1 MRCVQTYEEKCDYN
15 QYDQSKHNCVKHPIF
30 AIKNVTE
37 TECQICRHIWETEMV
52 DALKWLV
59 HYSALHWKKVCSKNI
74 SCSGHVTQC
83 MMKVAKLTIH
93 KNVPTKRNVHIHVQ
107 MRIVQLIHTKQNIVR
122 ELNTAVGSLTRHA
135 HLWKEMSVPWRNI

>member
-59 HYSALHWKKVCSKNI
+59 HNI
-74 SCSGHVTQC
+74 ERKC
-83 MMKVAKLTIH
+83 
-93 KNVPTKRNVHIHVQ
+93 VPKIFLVQ
-107 MRIVQLIHTKQNIVR
+107 DM
-122 ELNTAVGSLTRHA
+122 
-135 HLWKEMSVPWRNI
+135 